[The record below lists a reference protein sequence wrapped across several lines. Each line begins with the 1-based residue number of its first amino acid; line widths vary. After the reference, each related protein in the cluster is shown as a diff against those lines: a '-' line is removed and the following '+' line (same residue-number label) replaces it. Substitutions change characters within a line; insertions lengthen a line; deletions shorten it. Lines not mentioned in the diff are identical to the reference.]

1 MPRDAQ
7 GKALSA
13 PLNLPHVFA
22 IRSLSLPGGEGGIPQ
37 GDPGSRRKPLSGVA
51 KA

>member
-22 IRSLSLPGGEGGIPQ
+22 IRSLSLPGGKGAFPRAI
-37 GDPGSRRKPLSGVA
+37 RAVVA
-51 KA
+51 SL